1 MKERTHMQRRKITP
15 SGFSLIE
22 VMIALT
28 ILTVGILAVV
38 GIFPFIFKVNSDA
51 WNTQTASLL
60 AQEKLNEILEGK
72 AFIAADSYSSD
83 VPSNLPG
90 FGGYRRWIG
99 VNSGSTMC
107 QYVYVQVRWFDK
119 GRIRELCLVGSIF
132 SE

>member
-1 MKERTHMQRRKITP
+1 MQRRERIT

-60 AQEKLNEILEGK
+60 AQEKLNEIIEGK
-72 AFIAADSYSSD
+72 KFIDVDNYSSD

-99 VNSGSTMC
+99 VDSGKVMC

-119 GRIRELCLVGSIF
+119 GRVRELCLVGSIF

>member
-1 MKERTHMQRRKITP
+1 MKIRKTTL
-15 SGFSLIE
+15 SGFSLVE

-38 GIFPFIFKVNSDA
+38 GIFPFIFKINSDS

-72 AFIAADSYSSD
+72 TFIDVDDYSSD

-99 VNSGSTMC
+99 VDSGSTMC

-119 GRIRELCLVGSIF
+119 GRVRDLCLVGSIF